1 MKWTFGIITDGN
13 AEENIRKIHKSILNQ
28 NIDDDF
34 EIIVVGGRNLNLKN
48 MLHVPFDETIK
59 RAWIT
64 KKKNIISQLSKY
76 DNICMMHDYVILFNG
91 WYENY
96 KNFDQEWDVCMNPVI
111 NQDSQRF
118 RDWITWPEW
127 CDEGRLIFLDYNT
140 KDRTKQM
147 YISGTYF
154 CVKKV
159 FMLNNPLD
167 ESLSWGQGED
177 VEWCGRIRDKWIYKC
192 NNNSEVGLLKNK
204 QNDHWYDSTNTSMRE
219 SWDKQKYLEIWRNVN
234 D

>member
-1 MKWTFGIITDGN
+1 MKWTFGIITGGK
-13 AEENIRKIHKSILNQ
+13 AEENIKKIHKSILEQ

-34 EIIVVGGRNLNLKN
+34 EIIVVGGRNSNLKKT
-48 MLHVPFDETIK
+48 LHVPFDETKK

-64 KKKNIISQLSKY
+64 KKKNIIAQLSKY
-76 DNICMMHDYVILFNG
+76 DNICMMHDYVILFND
-91 WYENY
+91 WYINY

-111 NQDSQRF
+111 NQDGQRF
-118 RDWITWPEW
+118 RDWITWHKW
-127 CDEGRLIFLDYNT
+127 CEEKKITYLDYNI
-140 KDRTKQM
+140 KGRTEQM

-154 CVKKV
+154 CVKKD

-177 VEWCGRIRDKWIYKC
+177 VEWCSRIRNKWIYKC
-192 NNNSEVGLLKNK
+192 NSNSEVGLLKNK
-204 QNDHWYDSTNTSMRE
+204 QNDHWFDSINASMRE
-219 SWDKQKYLEIWRNVN
+219 SWDKQKYLEIWRNIN